1 MYMAKAGKQAFKRCA
16 AVLVTAACFAMAV
29 GNIPRDALFSFGQAM
44 ALLSAGLQQP
54 EGGAVALNGRL
65 EHLPSGNSPGSSGD
79 SWTPGS
85 ASSGDAGAQ
94 NPGDSDVFPTDDGS
108 NTASATQGVPPRSES
123 SGDVITQQI
132 SAGSSFIQGI
142 AIKNASSRSIDVAAE
157 LAQKPELGLTDT
169 TEPQVL
175 IMHTHTSECY
185 MTYDAGYYNSSDPVR
200 SSDPSCSVLAV
211 GEAIAATLR
220 EAGIG
225 VLHDS
230 TFHDSPQYSGA
241 YERSAE
247 TIQGILAQYPTI
259 KVVLDIHRDAMTQ
272 GDGTKIKPTVEIDGK
287 KAAQCMIISSTCDT
301 ASVPHPNWEQNLR
314 FALRLQSAL
323 HTKYEGLARPLYLV
337 DSRYN
342 QHLTNGSLLIE
353 IGSDSNTVEEAVYS
367 GQLVGKTLAQVL
379 EELQS

>member
-1 MYMAKAGKQAFKRCA
+1 MRMAKAGKQAFRRCA
-16 AVLVTAACFAMAV
+16 AVLATAACLAIAV
-29 GNIPRDALFSFGQAM
+29 GNIPRDALFSFGQSL

-65 EHLPSGNSPGSSGD
+65 EQLPSGNSPGKNGESWIPGASSEEADAQKPEDADSSGSD
-79 SWTPGS
+79 TPLV
-85 ASSGDAGAQ
+85 
-94 NPGDSDVFPTDDGS
+94 P
-108 NTASATQGVPPRSES
+108 ATREPPPRSEN
-123 SGDVITQQI
+123 SGDIVTQQI
-132 SAGSSFIQGI
+132 SAGSSFVQGI
-142 AIKNASSRSIDVAAE
+142 AIKNASSRTVDIASE
-157 LAQKPELGLTDT
+157 LAQKPDLGLTDT

-185 MTYDAGYYNSSDPVR
+185 MTYDAGYYNSDDPVR
-200 SSDPSCSVLAV
+200 SSDPTCSVLAV
-211 GEAIAATLR
+211 GETIAATLR

-225 VLHDS
+225 VIHDS
-230 TFHDSPQYSGA
+230 TFHDSPKYSGA
-241 YERSAE
+241 YERSAV
-247 TIQGILAQYPTI
+247 TVQGILDQYPSI

-287 KAAQCMIISSTCDT
+287 KAAQCMIIASTCDT
-301 ASVPHPNWEQNLR
+301 EAVPHPNWKQNLR

-323 HTKYEGLARPLYLV
+323 HTKYEGLVRPLYLV

-353 IGSDSNTVEEAVYS
+353 VGSDSNTVEEAVYS

-379 EELQS
+379 DELKS